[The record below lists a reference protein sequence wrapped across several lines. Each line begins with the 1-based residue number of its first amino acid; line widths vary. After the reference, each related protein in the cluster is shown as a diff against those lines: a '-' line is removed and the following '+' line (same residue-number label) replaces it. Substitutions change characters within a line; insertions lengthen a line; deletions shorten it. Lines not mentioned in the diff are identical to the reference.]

1 MTTTTTQ
8 LSTRLR
14 AWVLVAGLTALLVA
28 FGALTGGRF
37 LWLSAAL
44 AVGMNVVGYVYSDR
58 IALRV
63 TRARPLPE

>member
-14 AWVLVAGLTALLVA
+14 TWVLVAGLTALLVA

-37 LWLSAAL
+37 LRLSAAL
-44 AVGMNVVGYVYSDR
+44 AVGMNVVG
-58 IALRV
+58 
-63 TRARPLPE
+63 